1 MILALEWVIIET
13 LKKDS
18 VWIVVVCLNEL
29 LRKVISEP
37 FTESFYNCDNAYIPS
52 IVQGFSRAA
61 NKSHASRR
69 VEIFGR
75 STVNSPTNVTW
86 HMDR

>member
-13 LKKDS
+13 LKIDS

-37 FTESFYNCDNAYIPS
+37 FRESFYNCDNAYIPS
-52 IVQGFSRAA
+52 IVQGFPGAA

-69 VEIFGR
+69 FDIFGR

-86 HMDR
+86 HMER

>member
-13 LKKDS
+13 LRKDS

-37 FTESFYNCDNAYIPS
+37 FRGSVYDCDNTYIPS
-52 IVQGFSRAA
+52 IVQRFSRAA

-69 VEIFGR
+69 IEIFGR

-86 HMDR
+86 HMGR

>member
-1 MILALEWVIIET
+1 MILTQEWVIIET

-37 FTESFYNCDNAYIPS
+37 FRASIYDCDKACIPS
-52 IVQGFSRAA
+52 IVRGFSRAG

-75 STVNSPTNVTW
+75 PTVNSRTNVSW
-86 HMDR
+86 HMGR